1 MAERSKRGFAAMNSQ
16 KQREIARRGGQAAH
30 KKGTAH
36 EFTSDEARI
45 AGHRG
50 GRALSSN
57 RQYMSEIGRKGGHS
71 SAGQRAAK
79 SRQMQES
86 YGSGNGNYEYKD
98 NEISGTK
105 ERTALKATDV
115 LRDDH
120 RKVEALFAQYE
131 TTKGEHSQKETLRKE
146 ICQELDIHTRLEE
159 EIFYPFIEV
168 SLHEEG
174 EQLVAEAINEHHTVK
189 NLMGQLNSMI
199 PDEAYCD
206 VAMQQLKE
214 CVQHHVKEEEKEMLP
229 KAEQRVSDQLESL
242 GTRLQQY
249 KQQLY
254 GMMKDS
260 TPLVPLHPENTEK
273 QEREIGYE
281 GANRQTANSTERS

>member
-1 MAERSKRGFAAMNSQ
+1 MAERSKRGFAAMSSQ

-79 SRQMQES
+79 SRQIQE
-86 YGSGNGNYEYKD
+86 GNGTYEYR
-98 NEISGTK
+98 EIAETNV
-105 ERTALKATDV
+105 RTAPKATEV
-115 LRDDH
+115 LRGDH

-131 TTKGEHSQKETLRKE
+131 TMNGEHSQKETLVKE

-159 EIFYPFIEV
+159 EIFYPFIQV
-168 SLHEEG
+168 SLNEEG
-174 EQLVAEAINEHHTVK
+174 EQLIAEAINEHNIVK
-189 NLMGQLNSMI
+189 NLIGQLNSI
-199 PDEAYCD
+199 SSGEASCD
-206 VAMQQLKE
+206 DAMQQLKQ
-214 CVQHHVKEEEKEMLP
+214 CVKHHVEEEEKEMLP
-229 KAEQRVSDQLESL
+229 KAEQQLSDQLESL
-242 GTRLQQY
+242 GVRLQQY
-249 KQQLY
+249 NQRLQTITQ
-254 GMMKDS
+254 DS
-260 TPLVPLHPENTEK
+260 TPNVPLNT
-273 QEREIGYE
+273 
-281 GANRQTANSTERS
+281 

>member
-1 MAERSKRGFAAMNSQ
+1 MAGRSKRGFAAMSSQ

-50 GRALSSN
+50 GRALSSD
-57 RQYMSEIGRKGGHS
+57 RQYMSEIGRRGGHS

-79 SRQMQES
+79 SRQMQEGNN
-86 YGSGNGNYEYKD
+86 GSYEYRD
-98 NEISGTK
+98 TEISEAH

-115 LRDDH
+115 LRGDH
-120 RKVEALFAQYE
+120 RKVEALFAQYD
-131 TTKGEHSQKETLRKE
+131 TTNGEHAQKETLIKE

-159 EIFYPFIEV
+159 EIFYPFIQV
-168 SLHEEG
+168 SLNDEG
-174 EQLVAEAINEHHTVK
+174 EQLVTEAMNEHNMVK
-189 NLMGQLNSMI
+189 NLIEQLNSMI
-199 PDEAYCD
+199 PGEAACD
-206 VAMQQLKE
+206 AAMQQLKE
-214 CVQHHVKEEEKEMLP
+214 SVTHHVEEEEKEMLP
-229 KAEQRVSDQLESL
+229 KAEQRLSDQLEPL

-254 GMMKDS
+254 EMMKDS
-260 TPLVPLHPENTEK
+260 TPLVPFVPSNPENT
-273 QEREIGYE
+273 
-281 GANRQTANSTERS
+281 